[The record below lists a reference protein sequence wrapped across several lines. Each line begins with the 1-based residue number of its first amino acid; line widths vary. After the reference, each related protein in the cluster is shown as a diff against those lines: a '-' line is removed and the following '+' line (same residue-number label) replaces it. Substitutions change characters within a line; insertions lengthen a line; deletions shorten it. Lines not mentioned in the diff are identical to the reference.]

1 MPAMKKKPAAKNRK
15 KAGNTMEHRVATPR
29 GDLFVLR
36 LGKSKAIACSR
47 QPERSDVLI
56 DNMMKAALKPGFRRD
71 TVFRPEKRV
80 YAYSVYPEDISKIVR
95 EDASGKKTL
104 GHLVQGRFRPSRTKS
119 M

>member
-1 MPAMKKKPAAKNRK
+1 MPAKKKQPAAKNRK
-15 KAGNTMEHRVATPR
+15 KARATVEYRVATPR

-36 LGKSKAIACSR
+36 LGKSKAIAGSR
-47 QPERSDVLI
+47 GPEKSDVLI

-95 EDASGKKTL
+95 EDANGKKTL
-104 GHLVQGRFRPSRTKS
+104 GRLVQGRFRPSRSKS

>member
-1 MPAMKKKPAAKNRK
+1 MPAKKKQPAAKNRK
-15 KAGNTMEHRVATPR
+15 KAGYTIEHRVATPR

-36 LGKSKAIACSR
+36 LGKLKAIADSR
-47 QPERSDVLI
+47 QPEKSDVLI

-80 YAYSVYPEDISKIVR
+80 YAYSVCPEDVSKIVR
-95 EDASGKKTL
+95 EDANGKKTL
-104 GHLVQGRFRPSRTKS
+104 GRLVQGRFRPSRSKS

>member
-1 MPAMKKKPAAKNRK
+1 MPAKKKQPAAKNRK

-36 LGKSKAIACSR
+36 LGKLKAIAGSR
-47 QPERSDVLI
+47 QPEKSDVLI

-71 TVFRPEKRV
+71 TVFRPKRRV
-80 YAYSVYPEDISKIVR
+80 YAYSVCPEDVSKIVR
-95 EDASGKKTL
+95 EDANGKKTL
-104 GHLVQGRFRPSRTKS
+104 GRLVQGRFRPSRSKS

>member
-1 MPAMKKKPAAKNRK
+1 MPAKKKKPAAKNRK
-15 KAGNTMEHRVATPR
+15 KVSATVEYRVATPR

-36 LGKSKAIACSR
+36 LGKSKAIAGSR
-47 QPERSDVLI
+47 KPEKSDVLI

-80 YAYSVYPEDISKIVR
+80 YAYSVYPEDLSKIVR
-95 EDASGKKTL
+95 EDANGKKTI
-104 GHLVQGRFRPSRTKS
+104 GRLVQGRFRPSRSKS